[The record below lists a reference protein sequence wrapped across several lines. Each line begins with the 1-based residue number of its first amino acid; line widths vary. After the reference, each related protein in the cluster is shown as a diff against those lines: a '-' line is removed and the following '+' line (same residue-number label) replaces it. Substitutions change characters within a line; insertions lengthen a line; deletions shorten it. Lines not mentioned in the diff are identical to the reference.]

1 MTQSA
6 NVVHW
11 RARTSPRLRRF
22 ALWVMGTIG
31 ALLVAL
37 YVSGYFLLWSMKIE
51 TRSTTPLTILRYAY
65 FYADRPDIRQRIF
78 LCSAVA
84 LALVTAGVV
93 VVLKPRP
100 RPLHGAA
107 QFARRSEMARAGL
120 FADNGLFLGR
130 YGGRYLVLGG
140 QQGAIVCAPPRADKG
155 VAVVVPNLLSFL
167 GSVICLDVKLENWRI
182 TAGFRERIGQ
192 ACFKF
197 NPLDESGDTAC
208 WNPLTYVSAD
218 PNLRINDVQRIAAI
232 LFPEVPGTD
241 PFWVASGRSMFLGL
255 TLYVL
260 ETPSL
265 PSTLG
270 EVLRQGMAT
279 DAEGFAAHWKRVIG
293 GRQSGRYPLSAACV
307 RALSDLMDLAPVTA
321 SSIRKTFTSRLD
333 IFSNPLIDAATASND
348 FDLRDLRKCPM
359 SVYIGINPGDLQLL
373 RPLLNLFI
381 EQALA
386 LQTRELPE
394 QNPALKYQV
403 LAMLDETAAAGRIPV
418 LAQAISYL
426 PGYNVRVFLVVQA
439 YSQLREL
446 YGLQNA
452 DTMVKSLAARI
463 FYAPKDYSEA
473 NELSQELGVTTVKVK
488 SFSKP
493 AFNLA
498 DLHGHRSRTVNVSE
512 QKRPLLLPQEI
523 KELGRDREIILYE
536 GLRPILCRKNRYF
549 EDRLFRKRLFPPPA
563 RSAPAG
569 IHRAIVRPVVPATS
583 PAPVAP
589 PAVPAFREISPEDM
603 PFLESLTLEDFDI
616 KVDAIPVAEGNPPSD
631 AQLQVAVD
639 AFLSQ
644 LRAA

>member
-6 NVVHW
+6 NAAPW
-11 RARTSPRLRRF
+11 RPRANPRLRR
-22 ALWVMGTIG
+22 ATLWLTGIVG
-31 ALLVAL
+31 AVLVTL
-37 YVSGYFLLWSMKIE
+37 YVAGYFLLWSMKID
-51 TRSTTPLTILRYAY
+51 TRGATPLTILRYAY
-65 FYADRPDIRQRIF
+65 FYADTPAVRQRIF
-78 LCSAVA
+78 LCSGAA
-84 LALVTAGVV
+84 LALIVVGGVL
-93 VVLKPRP
+93 VLKPQP

-107 QFARRSEMARAGL
+107 RFARRREMASAGL

-130 YGGRYLVLGG
+130 FGRRYLILGG
-140 QQGAIVCAPPRADKG
+140 QQGAVVCAPPRADKG
-155 VAVVVPNLLSFL
+155 TAVVVPNLLSFT

-232 LFPEVPGTD
+232 LFPDVPGTD
-241 PFWVASGRSMFLGL
+241 PFWIASGRSMFLGL
-255 TLYVL
+255 ALYVL

-265 PSTLG
+265 PPTLG

-333 IFSNPLIDAATASND
+333 IFSNPLIDAATANND
-348 FDLRDLRKCPM
+348 FDLRDLRKRPM
-359 SVYIGINPGDLQLL
+359 SVYIGINPGDLPLL

-418 LAQAISYL
+418 LAQAIAYL
-426 PGYNVRVFLVVQA
+426 PGYNVRVFLVIQA

-446 YGLQNA
+446 YGLHLA

-463 FYAPKDYSEA
+463 FYAPKDYNEA
-473 NELSQELGVTTVKVK
+473 NELAQELGITTVNVK
-488 SFSKP
+488 SYSKP
-493 AFNLA
+493 MFNLA
-498 DLHGHRSRTVNVSE
+498 DMHGKRSRTVNVSE
-512 QKRPLLLPQEI
+512 QKRPLMLPQEI

-549 EDRLFRKRLFPPPA
+549 EDPVFRKRLFPPPA
-563 RSAPAG
+563 HSVPAGVRRAHLRVVAPTAPPMPLVPPAAPAL
-569 IHRAIVRPVVPATS
+569 
-583 PAPVAP
+583 
-589 PAVPAFREISPEDM
+589 REIGAEDM
-603 PFLESLTLEDFDI
+603 QLLDSLTLEDFDLRI
-616 KVDAIPVAEGNPPSD
+616 DAIPVPEGNPPSE
-631 AQLQVAVD
+631 AELQVAVD
-639 AFLSQ
+639 AFLSE